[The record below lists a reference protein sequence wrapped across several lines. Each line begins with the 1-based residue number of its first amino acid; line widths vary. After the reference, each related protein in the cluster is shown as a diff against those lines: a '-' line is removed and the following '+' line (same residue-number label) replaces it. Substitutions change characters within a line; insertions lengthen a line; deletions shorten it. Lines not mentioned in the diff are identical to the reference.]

1 MIRRRRRA
9 FHLNTTHETGLKLTS
24 MMDILTTLLLF
35 ILKCSVTDGELVAPP
50 SDVDLPGST
59 AKELPENSVVVAV
72 SENTISLAGVPVAS
86 VPEALA
92 DEDLLLDHLDAQL
105 VQTRERMEQLAQES
119 GAPPPATKITIQ
131 GDQSIEFRL
140 LEKVMYTCGAAGFD
154 ELALAVIQESS

>member
-1 MIRRRRRA
+1 MIVRRRKH

-50 SDVDLPGST
+50 SDVDLPAST

-72 SENTISLAGVPVAS
+72 SETTISLAGEPVAS

-92 DEDLLLDHLDAQL
+92 DQDLLLDRLDAQL
-105 VQTRERMEQLAQES
+105 VETRERMERLAEAA
-119 GAPPPATKITIQ
+119 GAAPPATKVTIQ
-131 GDQSIEFRL
+131 GDRTIEFRL

-154 ELALAVIQESS
+154 ELALAVIQESR